1 MKQDHPFRHCPAC
14 GSHTLA
20 FDGINRFSCSTCGFV
35 FFHNTAAACGA
46 ILLFQDPDDGED
58 RILLLVRGNEP
69 ARGLLDFPGGFI
81 DPGEAA
87 ETALAREI
95 EEEIAAEVTDLRY
108 FCSAPNQ
115 YAYRG
120 VTYATCDLVF
130 TGRLLERPRRIQES
144 EIAGYRLLEPAEIEL
159 SRIAFPSLRGA
170 MDRFLRVLAG
180 DEV

>member
-1 MKQDHPFRHCPAC
+1 
-14 GSHTLA
+14 
-20 FDGINRFSCSTCGFV
+20 
-35 FFHNTAAACGA
+35 
-46 ILLFQDPDDGED
+46 
-58 RILLLVRGNEP
+58 
-69 ARGLLDFPGGFI
+69 
-81 DPGEAA
+81 
-87 ETALAREI
+87 
-95 EEEIAAEVTDLRY
+95 VTDLRY

-144 EIAGYRLLEPAEIEL
+144 EIAGYQLLEPAEIEL